1 MKSNN
6 NRIIICTGFIGG
18 LLMSYG
24 YLNGCT
30 TLAIFGTLLIG
41 VMLIVIFW
49 RHVPKNIAQKTET
62 SSIDVMYTNTINI
75 PKPNI
80 ELRSGDCT
88 MGMVLPFGEK
98 KDIIHRLKW
107 WMFCK
112 VFPFR
117 YEWIESEDKQ

>member
-1 MKSNN
+1 MKHDNDG
-6 NRIIICTGFIGG
+6 IIICTGLIGG
-18 LLMSYG
+18 MLMSYG
-24 YLNGCT
+24 YLNEHDLFTASGIALLT
-30 TLAIFGTLLIG
+30 FMAAVIFGAAHQNT
-41 VMLIVIFW
+41 V
-49 RHVPKNIAQKTET
+49 QKTEV
-62 SSIDVMYTNTINI
+62 DVDVLYTNIINI

-88 MGMVLPFGEK
+88 MGMVLPFIEK

-117 YEWIESEDKQ
+117 YEWIESEDNQ